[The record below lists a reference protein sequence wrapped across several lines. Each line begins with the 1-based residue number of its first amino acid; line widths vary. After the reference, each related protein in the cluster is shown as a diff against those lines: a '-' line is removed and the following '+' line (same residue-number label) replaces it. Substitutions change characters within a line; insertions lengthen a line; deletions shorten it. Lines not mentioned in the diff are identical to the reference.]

1 MSEPLRTL
9 GRYTLKRRLAAG
21 GMGEVYLG
29 EVQGA
34 ANFTKQVAIKRILP
48 HLAANEAFV
57 AKFID
62 EANLMVQL
70 HHGNIVPVLELADEG
85 GELFIVMEYLPGRDL
100 KAVLQRLKS
109 QRKAFPVDLAL
120 WVAAE
125 ICDAL
130 DYAHRRTGMDG
141 HPLHIV
147 HRDVSPSNVMMGAAG
162 EVKLLDFGIARA
174 RGGLHQSISGT
185 LQGKF
190 SYMSPEQAEG
200 MHLDARSDVF
210 STGLVLYEMLT
221 GQRPLEGE
229 SETETLRRVR
239 QARVPPPSTHRPD
252 LPPEVDALVLRALAA
267 SPDAR
272 YATAGAMRRDIAPI
286 LTALHGAADAAA
298 LHRFLAET
306 FPEGVIPP
314 STEPGPLSMDDALKL
329 QLGSLTPS
337 VESLGNTRTATG
349 PSGAQPIRP
358 PQTFS
363 TGDAGSPPGSR
374 PPRPISVSP
383 VSVEAQSGFPSG
395 SQPVITQPPW
405 PAPAPIVS
413 RRGLAVLIALVAL
426 VAGGLWWMQRP
437 VEASVRV
444 DTQPATA
451 VGLELTLDGHP
462 FDGLAQANAGDR
474 VDVCAQARDFK
485 QTCKNQYLLR
495 PGENV
500 VALKLAPAM
509 ALIHFEAEPS
519 QTTVVIE
526 GLPSFRQ
533 GQRQSIELGEAVKVA
548 WQADGY
554 QTLEQTYNLFTL
566 TDRTLR
572 ARLEPLPGAAPA
584 TSPSSP
590 PTGPPSGTATA
601 PPSRGN
607 EVGVAARPRLI
618 ELQSTPAGA
627 QVLEGGRA
635 VGQTPLSLPA
645 PRGRTTLTFR
655 LAGYAD
661 AARDL
666 DATTASPLQVT
677 LTANPSGYLS
687 VRVEPARGTLLLD
700 GRDLGTNVLRNR
712 PVPAGQ
718 HTLQAKFL
726 DRESPLQT
734 IGIEPGQTLQLN
746 SIDLTR
752 PEDQATDGP
761 AAPGE
766 SP

>member
-1 MSEPLRTL
+1 MSDPLRTL

-109 QRKAFPVDLAL
+109 QRKQFPVDLAL

-130 DYAHRRTGMDG
+130 DYAHRRTGTDG

-200 MHLDARSDVF
+200 LHLDARSDVF

-221 GQRPLEGE
+221 GLRPLEGE

-239 QARVPPPSTHRPD
+239 QARVPPPSAHRPD

-286 LTALHGAADAAA
+286 LTALHGGADAAA

-306 FPEGVIPP
+306 FPEGVIPS

-349 PSGAQPIRP
+349 PASAQPARP

-363 TGDAGSPPGSR
+363 TGDAGAAAGSR
-374 PPRPISVSP
+374 PPRSISVSP
-383 VSVEAQSGFPSG
+383 VSVEVHSGLPSG
-395 SQPVITQPPW
+395 SQPSITQPPW
-405 PAPAPIVS
+405 PPPAPIVS
-413 RRGLAVLIALVAL
+413 RRGLAVLITVLALL
-426 VAGGLWWMQRP
+426 AGGWIWMQRP

-444 DTQPATA
+444 ETQPTA
-451 VGLELTLDGHP
+451 PEGLELTLDGHA
-462 FDGLAQANAGDR
+462 FGGLAQANAGDR
-474 VDVCAQARDFK
+474 VNVCAQARDFK
-485 QTCKNQYLLR
+485 RTCKDQYLLR

-509 ALIHFEAEPS
+509 AFILFEAEPA
-519 QTTVVIE
+519 QTTVLVE

-533 GQRQSIELGEAVKVA
+533 GQRQSIELGEAVRVV

-554 QTLEQTYNLFTL
+554 ETLEQTYNLFAITE
-566 TDRTLR
+566 RTLR
-572 ARLEPLPGAAPA
+572 ARLEPLPGTAPG
-584 TSPSSP
+584 TTPSAP
-590 PTGPPSGTATA
+590 PTGSPLANVSG
-601 PPSRGN
+601 PPSRAPDAGA
-607 EVGVAARPRLI
+607 VRPRMI
-618 ELQSTPAGA
+618 ELQSIPTGA
-627 QVLEGGRA
+627 QVLEGARP

-645 PRGRTTLTFR
+645 PRTRTELTFR
-655 LAGYAD
+655 LSGYAEVSRTLE
-661 AARDL
+661 AGN
-666 DATTASPLQVT
+666 ASPLQVT
-677 LTANPSGYLS
+677 LTANPPGYLS

-718 HTLQAKFL
+718 HTLQGRFL
-726 DRESPLQT
+726 DRESPVQSIT
-734 IGIEPGQTLQLN
+734 IEPGQTLQLN
-746 SIDLTR
+746 SINLTR

-766 SP
+766 TP